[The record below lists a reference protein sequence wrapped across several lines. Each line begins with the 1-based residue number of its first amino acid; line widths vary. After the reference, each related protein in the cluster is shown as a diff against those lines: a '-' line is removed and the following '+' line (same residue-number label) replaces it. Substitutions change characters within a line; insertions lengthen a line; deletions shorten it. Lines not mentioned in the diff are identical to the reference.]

1 MNNNQKVTLGC
12 YFSSLSMS
20 VSANLPPILF
30 LTFRSLYGIS
40 YSLLGFLIAVNFIT
54 QLAIDL
60 IFSFFSHKFNIPK
73 VVKAMPILT
82 VTGLLIYAMSPL
94 LFRGCEYIGLLAGT
108 VVFSASSGL
117 AEVLISPVIATIPS
131 KNPDK
136 QMSALHSVYA
146 WGVVFVVIFSTL
158 YLYFFGEK
166 NWQYLVLILCTL
178 PIISAIFLALSHIP
192 HMDTP
197 ANSLGALKFLKQGG
211 VWICVL
217 AIFLGGA
224 AECSMSQWAS
234 PYLEKAFAIPKVY
247 GDIFGMALFALFLGL
262 GRSLYAKYGKN
273 LPKVLVL
280 STIGA
285 TICYFVSAVSPV
297 PFIGLCACALTGLF
311 TAMLWP
317 GNLVLATERFPESG
331 VLFYA
336 LMAAGGDL
344 GASVAPQLI
353 GIVTDKI
360 IAKAYFSEKFVQM
373 GISAEQLGMKCGML
387 SAMLF
392 PLIAV
397 FLYIYMLKKAK

>member
-30 LTFRSLYGIS
+30 LTFRSLYEIS
-40 YSLLGFLIAVNFIT
+40 YSLLGFLIAVNFVT
-54 QLAIDL
+54 QLAVDL
-60 IFSFFSHKFNIPK
+60 IFSFFSHKFDIPK
-73 VVKAMPILT
+73 VVKAMPVIT
-82 VTGLLIYAMSPL
+82 VAGLLIYAMVP
-94 LFRGCEYIGLLAGT
+94 FAFCGCEYIGLLLGT

-117 AEVLISPVIATIPS
+117 AEVLISPTIAQIPT

-158 YLYFFGEK
+158 YLRFFGSE
-166 NWQYLVLILCTL
+166 NWQYLVLVLCIL
-178 PIISAIFLALSHIP
+178 PAISAILLAFSKIP
-192 HMDTP
+192 HMKTP
-197 ANSLGALKFLKQGG
+197 KNTFGALKFLKHGG

-224 AECSMSQWAS
+224 AECSMSQWSS
-234 PYLEKAFAIPKVY
+234 PYLEKAFGIPKVY
-247 GDIFGMALFALFLGL
+247 GDVFGAALFALFLGL

-273 LPKVLVL
+273 LHKVLVL
-280 STIGA
+280 SAIGA
-285 TICYFVSAVSPV
+285 TICYFVSAVSPW
-297 PFIGLCACALTGLF
+297 PIIGLIACAITGF
-311 TAMLWP
+311 CTAMLWP

-331 VLFYA
+331 VLMYA
-336 LMAAGGDL
+336 LMASGGDL
-344 GASVAPQLI
+344 GASVAPQAI

-360 IAKAYFSEKFVQM
+360 IANPHFAEKFISM
-373 GISAEQLGMKCGML
+373 GISAEQLGMKAGML
-387 SAMLF
+387 SAMIF

-397 FLYIYMLKKAK
+397 FLYIYMWKKAK